1 MSLKIGSKL
10 SPTVPH
16 SPVQSPQKYG
26 LFVWVRRDR
35 SEVSQPIERGDARY
49 PQAHSAQVRDG
60 QTGPRA
66 HSTYLPDGGSPYLRI
81 ARAGSKSWVFRY
93 RERGGKR
100 TLRELGLGGFP
111 GVSLAE
117 ARIKADSL
125 RKQLGIKPTLW
136 RIAVRRRLG
145 AVACPHLQSGQPNI
159 SNGENRFRQPRGARR
174 GLPDRP

>member
-1 MSLKIGSKL
+1 MPGIHTL
-10 SPTVPH
+10 T
-16 SPVQSPQKYG
+16 
-26 LFVWVRRDR
+26 
-35 SEVSQPIERGDARY
+35 ARKCETAKPDPEHRY
-49 PQAHSAQVRDG
+49 
-60 QTGPRA
+60 
-66 HSTYLPDGGSPYLRI
+66 STYLPDGGSLYLRI

-159 SNGENRFRQPRGARR
+159 SNGENRFRQPRGAPR